1 MGVLFAL
8 LLVLSVSAS
17 FPVSVI
23 LAQPTQQSA
32 ATLSM
37 TGQQFFAN
45 GTGLAYFNDGSISKF
60 EHEMTPQEGW
70 YYDNT
75 TIFYTGEIPGISST
89 NNTKCSGGVSSLG
102 DAIAKLFDNDTSN
115 STTTIDNSSNSS
127 SITNH
132 TLTIIN
138 GANVIENKSKA
149 IQPSPIIRIKAGD
162 TVTWV
167 NEDMTPH
174 DLKAPPGNVM
184 YSQQIIPSGQ
194 TIDVTLFSADSPSE
208 EYRRVS
214 CTFTEPGGFHYDID
228 TARNEIRGAV
238 IVEEDNNTNS
248 TEQEQ
253 QSLSGS
259 PLSQQ
264 LELPQEQ
271 EQLEDCGEGAICEQ
285 VRELFGGG

>member
-1 MGVLFAL
+1 MRPLFAL
-8 LLVLSVSAS
+8 LWVILLSAF
-17 FPVSVI
+17 FPVSGV
-23 LAQPTQQSA
+23 LGQPTTQQQSG
-32 ATLSM
+32 TLTM

-45 GTGLAYFNDGSISKF
+45 GTGLAYFSDGSISKF
-60 EHEMTPQEGW
+60 EHEMTRQEGW
-70 YYDNT
+70 YYDNS
-75 TIFYTGEIPGISST
+75 TIFYTGEIPGISSA
-89 NNTKCSGGVSSLG
+89 NNTKCSGGFSSLG
-102 DAIAKLFDNDTSN
+102 DVIADLFDNDTSN
-115 STTTIDNSSNSS
+115 SKTTIDNSSNSS

-184 YSQQIIPSGQ
+184 YSQQIPSGQ

-214 CTFTEPGGFHYDID
+214 CTFTEPGGFHYDVD
-228 TARNEIRGAV
+228 LSNNEIKGVV
-238 IVEEDNNTNS
+238 IVEEDNNSNS
-248 TEQEQ
+248 TGQK
-253 QSLSGS
+253 
-259 PLSQQ
+259 
-264 LELPQEQ
+264 
-271 EQLEDCGEGAICEQ
+271 
-285 VRELFGGG
+285 